1 MIDADLRNGNQSPWL
16 SEEAHKSLLIVMD
29 LSDTLCVV
37 SMNEGVSSIA
47 SPDAWN
53 HASKRLGTML
63 G

>member
-1 MIDADLRNGNQSPWL
+1 MIDADLRNGNQFPWL
-16 SEEAHKSLLIVMD
+16 SEEAHKGLLIVMD

-37 SMNEGVSSIA
+37 SMNEGVNSIA

-53 HASKRLGTML
+53 HASNCLDAML